1 MVVTTSDAQ
10 SLPVP
15 PPARGRA
22 LEVLWHDL
30 ECGAYRADLAL
41 WRELAERARVEHG
54 QGPILEVGAGTG
66 RVALALARAG
76 HQVTA
81 LDLDGGLL
89 LALGERAADTELE
102 TVQGDA
108 RTFALGRRDFALCIA
123 PMQTVQLLGRTRSRI
138 AFLRRARAHLRPGG
152 VVACAIVTALES
164 FDSASG
170 DLAPSAESVRVD
182 GHLYT
187 SRATRV
193 RVRPRS
199 IRIDRERRILGGAN
213 PVAAGGP
220 ADLLASERNVV
231 ELDRVSQVQLE
242 REGIQAGLTPMPA
255 RSVPSTDEHVG
266 SVVVML
272 RA

>member
-1 MVVTTSDAQ
+1 MVVTPSDAR
-10 SLPVP
+10 SLSVP

-41 WRELAERARVEHG
+41 WRELAESARVGHG
-54 QGPILEVGAGTG
+54 RGPILEVGAGTG

-76 HQVTA
+76 HHVTA

-102 TVQGDA
+102 TVHGDA
-108 RTFALGRRDFALCIA
+108 RTFALSRRDFAVCIA

-152 VVACAIVTALES
+152 VIACAIVTALES
-164 FDSASG
+164 FDSAGG
-170 DLAPSAESVRVD
+170 DLAPSAESVRLN

-187 SRATRV
+187 SRAVRV

-199 IRIDRERRILGGAN
+199 IRIERERQILAPGQ
-213 PVAAGGP
+213 PAAM
-220 ADLLASERNVV
+220 LASERNIV
-231 ELDRVSQVQLE
+231 ELDRVSQAQLE

-255 RSVPSTDEHVG
+255 RSVPPTDEHVG